1 LDLEIVA
8 DEPECGIVFA
18 EKVIFGA
25 GLGFVF
31 VGLVIY
37 VLAVIFV
44 FLETEIVFLVE
55 ICVDLLNFLDED
67 YVDRDLVDLE
77 NFLKTKKKSLSQRR
91 TKKKM
96 MRKTTND
103 RVHENESDL
112 DPFC

>member
-1 LDLEIVA
+1 LEIVA
-8 DEPECGIVFA
+8 DEPENGIVFA
-18 EKVIFGA
+18 EKVIFDA
-25 GLGFVF
+25 GLGFFF

-37 VLAVIFV
+37 VLAEIFV
-44 FLETEIVFLVE
+44 FLEMEIVFLVE
-55 ICVDLLNFLDED
+55 ICVELLDFLDED
-67 YVDRDLVDLE
+67 YVDLDLFDLE

-103 RVHENESDL
+103 RVHESVSDH